1 VVTIDTGRL
10 PEEQYDIIET
20 FRRRYGIQVEV
31 LFPDASAVETM
42 VRRHGVN
49 LFRQAVDR
57 RLLCCHVRK
66 ILPLN
71 RALKGL
77 GAWATGHDDDRTHP
91 AGERVEHLGGSI
103 DNPRIFGPGGDR
115 RQRAVEIE
123 EEARVRRSRA
133 DRVEH
138 VSRCRAPSRS
148 RRPAG

>member
-1 VVTIDTGRL
+1 MVTIDTGRL

-77 GAWATGHDDDRTHP
+77 GYDFDT
-91 AGERVEHLGGSI
+91 L
-103 DNPRIFGPGGDR
+103 
-115 RQRAVEIE
+115 
-123 EEARVRRSRA
+123 
-133 DRVEH
+133 
-138 VSRCRAPSRS
+138 CRALKVVFENEAVIEVQR
-148 RRPAG
+148 